1 MENDEVVEKTF
12 SEILEPIRLSFDHSG
27 MTEEELDA
35 LFEEARNKV
44 FTEAQ
49 Q

>member
-12 SEILEPIRLSFDHSG
+12 SEILEPIRLSFDQSG

-35 LFEEARNKV
+35 LFEEARNAV
-44 FTEAQ
+44 FNETEK
-49 Q
+49 